1 MMHYLIRRLAQ
12 SALVF
17 AGLITLIFFLARV
30 TGDPTDLYLPLT
42 ATTEQRAAFSREHG
56 FDRPVLDQYG
66 DFVVDVARLDFGTSL
81 WLSAPALETVLG
93 RLPQTLLLSALT
105 MALSFSVALILGSL
119 SALWP
124 RSWIDRLTSFVS
136 LVGVSIADFWLALV
150 LIIVFAVK
158 LRVLPTSGTG
168 DWTHLVLPVA
178 TLSLPLMG
186 RLSQITK
193 VAVGEQLTAAYVTT
207 ARAKGLRS
215 SQVLSGHVWR
225 NALLPVL
232 TVAGIQLA
240 GLINGAVIVETVFG
254 WPGIGKL
261 TVDAITRR
269 DFPIVQATVFVVAL
283 MTFALNLIVDLCY
296 AAIDPR
302 IRYR

>member
-42 ATTEQRAAFSREHG
+42 ATTEQRAAFSRAHG

-66 DFVVDVARLDFGTSL
+66 DFLIDVARLDFGTSL

-93 RLPQTLLLSALT
+93 RLPHTLLLSALT

-168 DWTHLVLPVA
+168 DWTHLVLPIT

>member
-30 TGDPTDLYLPLT
+30 TGDPTDHYLPLT
-42 ATTEQRAAFSREHG
+42 ATTEQRAAFSRAHG

-105 MALSFSVALILGSL
+105 MTLSFSVALILGSL

-168 DWTHLVLPVA
+168 DWTHLVLPIT

-193 VAVGEQLTAAYVTT
+193 VAIGEQLTAAYVTT

>member
-42 ATTEQRAAFSREHG
+42 ATTEQRAAFSRAHG

-66 DFVVDVARLDFGTSL
+66 DFLVDVARLDFGTSL

-124 RSWIDRLTSFVS
+124 RSWINRLTSFVS

-168 DWTHLVLPVA
+168 DWTHLVLPIT

-193 VAVGEQLTAAYVTT
+193 VAVSEQLTAAYVTT

-269 DFPIVQATVFVVAL
+269 DFAIVQATVFVVAL